1 MSSVKSLPSARKA
14 LKGLIIATL
23 LFPCSP
29 GLAQQQTDQTVLKIT
44 PVAPAIIYPIELSKD
59 HRFSALTLLCT
70 DFERKSTKDIGL
82 FLHQTRVPNIIWS
95 EPPPPPGQPEAHQVY
110 AVLNPAN
117 DQLDL
122 WLPWPDYSGKIQVQ
136 LAVTSNGTNKFSK
149 PYEIIISGVDS
160 RWAPVLYAAAVSLAI
175 LLLPV
180 VLIKIGRVTYHVD
193 QRQYGVLRALFLD
206 KETDTYSL
214 SKFQFYA
221 WTAAGV
227 FGYILLT
234 IAQSLVQ
241 GKFVFADIPKN
252 LPGIILIS
260 AATTATSQGITAAKG
275 AKGAGAIYPSMADF
289 ITTGGLVVAERFQ
302 FFVWTIVG
310 VFTFLFL
317 VVFSDPGNIT
327 DLPQI
332 PDGFLALMGI
342 SSFGYLGGK
351 LARKP
356 GPIIDEVAA
365 SIGSLIVE
373 IRGRKLSRSASFRID
388 NAEVRLLD
396 TIVTGIEADD
406 NSQPSDMFKT
416 LTLKIAEPEPNH
428 QLVGVRHNFGLI
440 NPDGQEAEWF
450 YVIPSKPV
458 ISLVVAQVV
467 DQKLVLK
474 ITGLELSQ
482 DAALQIGQD
491 AVKQVNATFLAGVP
505 DERANGLFKTLTV
518 TIRTP
523 QPEWQRADAAVTLI
537 NPDGQQAVAA
547 SLTVL
552 PATPIVQSPPF
563 QSPP

>member
-1 MSSVKSLPSARKA
+1 MSLFKLRSAEGRTA
-14 LKGLIIATL
+14 IICLITASF
-23 LFPCSP
+23 LFHVRP
-29 GLAQQQTDQTVLKIT
+29 GLAQSQTDQTVLKIT
-44 PVAPAIIYPIELSKD
+44 PVAPAIIYPVELFKD
-59 HRFSALTLLCT
+59 RRVSALTVIST
-70 DFERKSTKDIGL
+70 DFKGKSTKDIGL
-82 FLHQTRVPNIIWS
+82 FLNETRVPNIIWS
-95 EPPPPPGQPEAHQVY
+95 EPPGQPEAHQVY
-110 AVLNPAN
+110 AALDAPNGE
-117 DQLDL
+117 LDL
-122 WLPWPDYSGKIQVQ
+122 WLPWPDYSGKIQLQ
-136 LAVTSNGTNKFSK
+136 LAVTNNGTNKFSK
-149 PYEIIISGVDS
+149 PNEIIISGVDS
-160 RWAPVLYAAAVSLAI
+160 RWAPVFYAAVVSLAI
-175 LLLPV
+175 LLVPI
-180 VLIKIGRVTYHVD
+180 VLIKIGRVTYSVD
-193 QRQYGVLRALFLD
+193 QRQYSILRALFLE

-260 AATTATSQGITAAKG
+260 AATTATSQAITATKG
-275 AKGAGAIYPSMADF
+275 AKGAGAIYPSISDF

-317 VVFSDPGNIT
+317 VVFSDPANIT

-356 GPIIDEVAA
+356 GPIMDEIAA
-365 SIGSLIVE
+365 SIGSLILE
-373 IRGRKLSRSASFRID
+373 IRGRKLSRTASFKID
-388 NAEVRLLD
+388 NVDLTLSD

-406 NSQPSDMFKT
+406 NSQPSDLFKT

-428 QLVGVRHNFGLI
+428 QFVGVRHNFKLI

-450 YVIPSKPV
+450 YLIPSKPV
-458 ISLVVAQVV
+458 ISAVVAQMV

-482 DAALQIGQD
+482 DAALQIGPD
-491 AVKQVNATFLAGVP
+491 AVKQISTTFAAGIP
-505 DERANGLFKTLTV
+505 DDHANGLFKTLTV
-518 TIRTP
+518 TILGP
-523 QPEWQRADAAVTLI
+523 QSEWQRADASVTLI
-537 NPDGQQAVAA
+537 NPDGQRAVAT

-552 PATPIVQSPPF
+552 PATPIDQSPPF